1 MPNDRDH
8 RVLDDLERRLSA
20 EDPGFVA
27 RFQRDQQ
34 RLPAAG
40 RIPGARVA
48 LVVAA
53 LAGFLL
59 LALGS
64 PAGALAAVAGTG
76 LVWVAWRYPV
86 QPYGAVNPRPGETR
100 PGETPGPPGLP
111 PP

>member
-8 RVLDDLERRLSA
+8 RVLEDLERRLSA
-20 EDPGFVA
+20 DDPGFVA
-27 RFQRDQQ
+27 RFRRDQQ
-34 RLPAAG
+34 RLPAAR

-53 LAGFLL
+53 VAGFLL

-86 QPYGAVNPRPGETR
+86 QPYGATNPRS
-100 PGETPGPPGLP
+100 GETPGPSGLP